1 MMGATQKRQTAQK
14 EAPMSERFGLR
25 IREAAEALGLGMT
38 NTRKLVASGALPSVR
53 IGKRIIITPESIRA
67 FLANAAPTAGGG
79 R

>member
-1 MMGATQKRQTAQK
+1 MPQ
-14 EAPMSERFGLR
+14 ERFGLR

-67 FLANAAPTAGGG
+67 FLANAAPTVAGGA